1 MSSLRRAVLW
11 QEVQSAAA
19 NDLRPRGPR
28 ANPHA
33 PLAVDVVRLPLL
45 ADLPPATV
53 AAIRD
58 RMQVRSAVR
67 CAWLTGRR
75 PLPS

>member
-1 MSSLRRAVLW
+1 MVV

-19 NDLRPRGPR
+19 NDLRPRGPL

-45 ADLPPATV
+45 AELPPATV
-53 AAIRD
+53 AAIRE
-58 RMQVRSAVR
+58 RMQVRGAVTF
-67 CAWLTGRR
+67 ASLTDCH
-75 PLPS
+75 PLPSS